1 MINSRDETGDASGA
15 DPDEEPA
22 LWIATP
28 HIRPDY
34 RGPTERPFTPF
45 GDPANATPILQRLEA
60 VARMHPEALAIADGE
75 ASLSFAELWQSA
87 LRLGRAIESK
97 QTDDR
102 PVGILLPASRS
113 YIVAVFACLA
123 AGRVAVLLDA
133 SFPDARNQAIAAAT
147 GVGLLIARRTEAS
160 AEWPGIVALD
170 PANSSD
176 QTNAHPLSDNFIAD
190 FPLDAPAFIL
200 STSGSSG
207 YPKPIAHSQRTMLH
221 WVRASHDGMHVNKTD
236 RVLSLSSLSAL
247 GGFVA
252 LLSNPLAGAAIQLFD
267 IKLRKITGLLDL
279 LAAEPVTILRA
290 APSLLRCI
298 VQLPDAQQAFAGLRL
313 IQSYGEPLLMGDIRD
328 LRKVL
333 APDCFIRSTY
343 GSTEASGLT
352 WFAHP
357 LDCQDSVCVPA
368 GMLMPDTEATILAD
382 DGTPCAR
389 GVTGELIIRSR
400 YNALGEWVDGRL
412 VAGRLEPDRQD
423 PTRRVY
429 RTGDLARCDADGVF
443 VVVGRKD
450 RMLNVNGQRVEPAEV
465 EALIRRCPEVRE
477 TEVLPAMRD
486 GAAIMI
492 AFIVPRPGTQENL
505 ETVVRAALRAALPAF
520 MVPSRIFILDDIP
533 RLPGGKVS
541 AQTLY
546 ALAGEQ
552 AA

>member
-1 MINSRDETGDASGA
+1 M
-15 DPDEEPA
+15 
-22 LWIATP
+22 WIATP
-28 HIRPDY
+28 LIRPDY
-34 RGPTERPFTPF
+34 RGPTELAFTPF
-45 GDPANATPILQRLEA
+45 GDPADAAPILQRLKA
-60 VARMHPEALAIADGE
+60 IAQRHPEALAIADGDV
-75 ASLSFAELWQSA
+75 SLSFAELWRSA
-87 LRLGRAIESK
+87 LQLGRAIESA

-102 PVGILLPASRS
+102 PVGILLPADHY

-123 AGRVAVLLDA
+123 ARRVAVLLDA
-133 SFPDARNQAIAAAT
+133 SFPLARNQAIAAAT
-147 GVGLLIARRTEAS
+147 GVGLLIARRSETS
-160 AEWPGIVALD
+160 ADWPGIVALD
-170 PANSSD
+170 PGASFD
-176 QTNAHPLSDNFIAD
+176 PTNAQSVSDDCITD

-200 STSGSSG
+200 CTSGSSG
-207 YPKPIAHSQRTMLH
+207 HPKPIVHSQRTMLH
-221 WVRASHDGMHVNKTD
+221 WVRASHDGMHVNTAD

-267 IKLRKITGLLDL
+267 IKLRKITGLLNL
-279 LAAEPVTILRA
+279 LATEPVTILRA

-298 VQLPDAQQAFAGLRL
+298 VQLPDAKQAFAGLRL
-313 IQSYGEPLLMGDIRD
+313 IQSYGEPLLMSDIHD
-328 LRKVL
+328 LRRVL
-333 APDCFIRSTY
+333 APHCFIRSTY

-357 LDCQDSVCVPA
+357 LDCQDSVRVPA
-368 GMLMPDTEATILAD
+368 GVLMPDTEAMILAD
-382 DGTPCAR
+382 DGTPCER

-412 VAGRLEPDRQD
+412 IAGRLEPDRED

-429 RTGDLARCDADGVF
+429 RTGDLARCDANGVF

-465 EALIRRCPEVRE
+465 EALIRRCPEVCE
-477 TEVLPAMRD
+477 TEVLPAMRH

-492 AFIVPRPGTQENL
+492 AFIVPRPGAANDL
-505 ETVVRAALRAALPAF
+505 EPVVRAALRASLPAF
-520 MVPSRIFILDDIP
+520 MIPSRIFILDAIP

-541 AQTLY
+541 AQALY
-546 ALAGEQ
+546 AFAGEQ

>member
-1 MINSRDETGDASGA
+1 VIHPCVH
-15 DPDEEPA
+15 PDEGLA

-34 RGPTERPFTPF
+34 RGPTERAFTPF
-45 GDPANATPILQRLEA
+45 GDPANAGPILQRLKA
-60 VARMHPEALAIADGE
+60 VARMHPQAVAIADGE
-75 ASLSFAELWQSA
+75 ASLSFAELWQA
-87 LRLGRAIESK
+87 VLRLGRAIEST
-97 QTDDR
+97 QTADR
-102 PVGILLPASRS
+102 PVGILLPTDRS

-123 AGRVAVLLDA
+123 ARRVAVLLDA
-133 SFPDARNQAIAAAT
+133 SFPLARNRAIAAAT
-147 GVGLLIARRTEAS
+147 GVGLLITSRSETS
-160 AEWPGIVALD
+160 AGWPDTVALD
-170 PANSSD
+170 PANSFER
-176 QTNAHPLSDNFIAD
+176 TNTNSLSDDLVAA
-190 FPLDAPAFIL
+190 FPLDAPAFVL
-200 STSGSSG
+200 CTSGSSG
-207 YPKPIAHSQRTMLH
+207 HPKPIAHSQRTMLH
-221 WVRASHDGMHVNKTD
+221 WVRASHDGMHINTSD

-279 LAAEPVTILRA
+279 LAGEPVTILRA

-298 VQLPDAQQAFAGLRL
+298 VQLPDAKNALAGLRL
-313 IQSYGEPLLMGDIRD
+313 IQSYGEPLLMSDIHD

-333 APDCFIRSTY
+333 PSDCFIRSTY

-357 LDCQDSVCVPA
+357 LDCQDSVRVPA
-368 GMLMPDTEATILAD
+368 GTLMPDTEATVLAD
-382 DGTPCAR
+382 DGTPCER

-412 VAGRLEPDRQD
+412 IAGRLEGDRDD
-423 PTRRVY
+423 PTRRIY

-450 RMLNVNGQRVEPAEV
+450 RMLNVNGQRVEPAEI
-465 EALIRRCPEVRE
+465 EAVLRRRPEVRE
-477 TEVLPAMRD
+477 IEVLPAMRH

-492 AFIVPRPGTQENL
+492 AFIVPNPGAGTDL
-505 ETVVRAALRAALPAF
+505 EAVVRGALRASLPAF
-520 MVPSRIFILDDIP
+520 MMPSRIFILDAMP

-541 AQTLY
+541 VQSLY
-546 ALAGEQ
+546 AVAGER

>member
-1 MINSRDETGDASGA
+1 MH
-15 DPDEEPA
+15 PDEGLA

-28 HIRPDY
+28 HILPDY

-45 GDPANATPILQRLEA
+45 GDPAHATPMLQRLEG
-60 VARMHPEALAIADGE
+60 VARMHPEAVAIADGE
-75 ASLSFAELWQSA
+75 ASLSFAGLWRSV
-87 LRLGRAIESK
+87 LRLGRAIENT
-97 QTDDR
+97 QTGDR
-102 PVGILLPASRS
+102 PVGILLPADRS

-123 AGRVAVLLDA
+123 ARRVAVLLDA
-133 SFPDARNQAIAAAT
+133 SFPLARNQAIAVAS

-170 PANSSD
+170 PAGSFD
-176 QTNAHPLSDNFIAD
+176 QTNAQSVSDNCITD
-190 FPLDAPAFIL
+190 FPLDAPAFVL
-200 STSGSSG
+200 CTSGSSG
-207 YPKPIAHSQRTMLH
+207 HPKPIAHSQRTMLH
-221 WVRASHDGMHVNKTD
+221 WVRASHDGMHVNTAD

-279 LAAEPVTILRA
+279 LAAEPVTVLRA

-298 VQLPDAQQAFAGLRL
+298 VQLPEATDAFAGLRL
-313 IQSYGEPLLMGDIRD
+313 IQSYGEPLLMSDIHE

-333 APDCFIRSTY
+333 PPQCFIRTTY

-357 LDCQDSVCVPA
+357 LDRQDSVRVPA

-382 DGTPCAR
+382 DGTPCER

-400 YNALGEWVDGRL
+400 YNALGEWGDGRL
-412 VAGRLEPDRQD
+412 IAGRLEPDPED
-423 PTRRVY
+423 PTQRIY
-429 RTGDLARCDADGVF
+429 RTGDLARCDRDGVF

-465 EALIRRCPEVRE
+465 EAVIRRCPEVQE
-477 TEVLPAMRD
+477 IEVLPAMRH

-492 AFIVPRPGTQENL
+492 AFIVPRPAAAADL
-505 ETVVRAALRAALPAF
+505 EAVVRAALRASLPSF
-520 MVPSRIFILDDIP
+520 MIPSRIFILDAIP

-541 AQTLY
+541 VQSLY
-546 ALAGEQ
+546 AFAGEQ

>member
-1 MINSRDETGDASGA
+1 LI
-15 DPDEEPA
+15 EELP

-28 HIRPDY
+28 LIRPDY
-34 RGPTERPFTPF
+34 RGPTERSFTPF
-45 GDPANATPILQRLEA
+45 GDPANATPILQRLKA
-60 VARMHPEALAIADGE
+60 IAQMHPEALAIADGE
-75 ASLSFAELWQSA
+75 VSLSFAELWRSA
-87 LRLGRAIESK
+87 LRLGRAIESA

-102 PVGILLPASRS
+102 PVGILLPADRY

-123 AGRVAVLLDA
+123 ARRVAVLLDA
-133 SFPDARNQAIAAAT
+133 TFPLARNQAIAAAT
-147 GVGLLIARRTEAS
+147 GVGLLIARRSQAS
-160 AEWPGIVALD
+160 AQWPGIVALD
-170 PANSSD
+170 PGDSFD
-176 QTNAHPLSDNFIAD
+176 PTNAQSVSDNCITD

-200 STSGSSG
+200 CTSGSSG
-207 YPKPIAHSQRTMLH
+207 QPKPIAHSQRTMLH
-221 WVRASHDGMHVNKTD
+221 WVRASHDGMHVNRAD

-267 IKLRKITGLLDL
+267 IKLRKITGLLNL
-279 LAAEPVTILRA
+279 LATEPVTILRA

-298 VQLPDAQQAFAGLRL
+298 VQLADAKEAFAGLRL
-313 IQSYGEPLLMGDIRD
+313 IQSYGEPLLMSDIHD
-328 LRKVL
+328 LRRVL
-333 APDCFIRSTY
+333 APHCFIRSTY

-357 LDCQDSVCVPA
+357 LDCQDSVRVPA
-368 GMLMPDTEATILAD
+368 GVLMPDTEAMILAD
-382 DGTPCAR
+382 DGTPCER

-412 VAGRLEPDRQD
+412 IAGRLEPDRQD

-429 RTGDLARCDADGVF
+429 RTGDLARCDDDGVF

-477 TEVLPAMRD
+477 TEVLPAMRH
-486 GAAIMI
+486 GASIMI
-492 AFIVPRPGTQENL
+492 AFIVPRPGAANDL
-505 ETVVRAALRAALPAF
+505 EAAVRAALRASLPAF
-520 MVPSRIFILDDIP
+520 MIPSRIFILDAIP

-541 AQTLY
+541 AQALY
-546 ALAGEQ
+546 AFAGEQ

>member
-1 MINSRDETGDASGA
+1 VHPGEGL
-15 DPDEEPA
+15 A

-45 GDPANATPILQRLEA
+45 GDPANATPMLQRLQG
-60 VARMHPEALAIADGE
+60 VARMHPEAIAIADGE
-75 ASLSFAELWQSA
+75 ASLSFAELWRSV
-87 LRLGRAIESK
+87 LRLGRAIEST
-97 QTDDR
+97 QTGDR
-102 PVGILLPASRS
+102 PVGILLPADRS

-123 AGRVAVLLDA
+123 ARRVAVLLDA
-133 SFPDARNQAIAAAT
+133 SFPLARNRTIAAAS
-147 GVGLLIARRTEAS
+147 GVGLLIGRGTQAS
-160 AEWPGIVALD
+160 AEWPGVVVLD
-170 PANSSD
+170 PAGSF
-176 QTNAHPLSDNFIAD
+176 QTNAQSVSDDFIAD

-200 STSGSSG
+200 CTSGSSG
-207 YPKPIAHSQRTMLH
+207 HPKPIAHSQRTMLH
-221 WVRASHDGMHVNKTD
+221 WVRASHDGMHVNTAD

-298 VQLPDAQQAFAGLRL
+298 VQLPEATVAFAGLRL
-313 IQSYGEPLLMGDIRD
+313 IQSYGEPLLMSDIHD

-333 APDCFIRSTY
+333 PPHCFIRSTY

-357 LDCQDSVCVPA
+357 LDRQDSLRVAA
-368 GMLMPDTEATILAD
+368 GMLMPDTEAMIMAD
-382 DGTPCAR
+382 DGTPCER

-412 VAGRLEPDRQD
+412 VAGRLQPDAED

-429 RTGDLARCDADGVF
+429 QTGDLARCDDDGVF

-465 EALIRRCPEVRE
+465 EALIRRCPDVRE
-477 TEVLPAMRD
+477 TEVLPAMRH

-492 AFIVPRPGTQENL
+492 AFIVPRLGAAADL
-505 ETVVRAALRAALPAF
+505 ESVVRTALRASLPAF
-520 MVPSRIFILDDIP
+520 MIPSRIFILDAIP

-541 AQTLY
+541 VQALY
-546 ALAGEQ
+546 ALAREQ